1 LISELINFEFRFVG
15 LSPLRREGALPEI
28 LSGPEGQRGGLEI
41 VFNQQLTRLGITSLA
56 ASLPQAQR
64 WFEMLAHPFLLYP
77 PPLRTQALANR
88 GETKTQPGNA
98 KPPNGV
104 DRSNFRRP
112 LLPRASAPRHAR
124 ALLSDYELGGTE
136 VSPESCAD
144 GIYCTGEGP
153 GRPRHYM
160 ARGRQAAYY
169 PGNCVLTLGSK
180 KSSTR

>member
-1 LISELINFEFRFVG
+1 
-15 LSPLRREGALPEI
+15 
-28 LSGPEGQRGGLEI
+28 LEI

-64 WFEMLAHPFLLYP
+64 WVETLAHPFLLYP

-88 GETKTQPGNA
+88 GGTKTQPGNA
-98 KPPNGV
+98 KPLTGWTVLIFAGLFFHGPQH
-104 DRSNFRRP
+104 P
-112 LLPRASAPRHAR
+112 ATP
-124 ALLSDYELGGTE
+124 ALSSRIMNWAGTE